1 MLQIHLYFTIIKDG
15 QIKKL
20 CYLKNV
26 FFHISTATEIDCHYD
41 NNELNFMNEQ
51 NILSNSFCPQ
61 QVNVPAAVSFSEHSE
76 ILSSPQNFEFYDNNY
91 NVHEI

>member
-1 MLQIHLYFTIIKDG
+1 MSYVIYVRDTSRACDDDQSENFDWSSNDK
-15 QIKKL
+15 
-20 CYLKNV
+20 
-26 FFHISTATEIDCHYD
+26 IDCHYD

-51 NILSNSFCPQ
+51 NVLSNSFCPQ
-61 QVNVPAAVSFSEHSE
+61 QVNVLAAVSFSENSE

>member
-1 MLQIHLYFTIIKDG
+1 MLLIFPL
-15 QIKKL
+15 
-20 CYLKNV
+20 
-26 FFHISTATEIDCHYD
+26 STTFKYSNPNEIDCHYD

-51 NILSNSFCPQ
+51 NVLSNSFCPQ
-61 QVNVPAAVSFSEHSE
+61 QVNVLAAVSFSENSE